1 MYVNKLR
8 HEHIVTN
15 LLRYF
20 VYFNI
25 RIICISR
32 KFCKMKNKFLL
43 IYFTKNIIQI
53 SKNSPLPIYKLS
65 MKYYELVILFT
76 PAVLACIR
84 KW

>member
-1 MYVNKLR
+1 
-8 HEHIVTN
+8 
-15 LLRYF
+15 
-20 VYFNI
+20 
-25 RIICISR
+25 
-32 KFCKMKNKFLL
+32 MKNKFLL

-65 MKYYELVILFT
+65 MKYYELVTLFT